1 MTQPFAD
8 RPLRRVAMISLHTSP
23 LDLPGTGDAGGMNV
37 YVVELSKRL
46 ADLGIEVDVFT
57 RATASALAA
66 RVELMPGVMVRN
78 VAAGPYEGLTKNELP
93 AQLCTF
99 ARAVLRAEAIHEPGH
114 YDVIHSHYWLSGQVG
129 LLARDRWAVPLV
141 HTMHTMAKVK
151 NASLADDDVPE
162 PPARLLGEEQV
173 VEAADRL
180 LANTEDEANELIT
193 LYGAQPAKVGVVNPG
208 VDLDMFSPGDQA
220 AARRAIG
227 LPEDAVVLAFVGRI
241 QPLKAP
247 DLLIRAAARMLE
259 RDPSLRSRLVV
270 AVIGGPSGNGME
282 HPESHAEL
290 ARALGVDD
298 VTRFVKPMERPTLA
312 DWYRSASV
320 VCVPSYSESFG
331 LVALEAQACG
341 TPVVAAAVGGLTT
354 AVVDGQTGLLV
365 PGHSVDDFADALTRI
380 ATDPLTRESMGRA
393 AVKHAQGFGWDL
405 TAKKTLAAY
414 RVATETMAADLAAE
428 VAG

>member
-1 MTQPFAD
+1 MTEPSAD
-8 RPLRRVAMISLHTSP
+8 RPPRRVAMISLHTSP
-23 LDLPGTGDAGGMNV
+23 LDQPGTGDAGGMNV

-46 ADLGIEVDVFT
+46 AGLGIEVDIFT
-57 RATASALAA
+57 RATSSALPA

-78 VAAGPYEGLTKNELP
+78 VAAGPYEGLTKHELP

-99 ARAVLRAEAIHEPGH
+99 ARAVLRAEAIHEPGW

-151 NASLADDDVPE
+151 NASLAEDDVPE
-162 PPARLLGEEQV
+162 PPARLIGEEQV
-173 VEAADRL
+173 VESADRL
-180 LANTEDEANELIT
+180 LANTDDEAQELIT
-193 LYGAQPAKVGVVNPG
+193 LYGAQPAKVEVVNPG

-220 AARRAIG
+220 SARHTLG
-227 LPEDAVVLAFVGRI
+227 VPTDAVVLAFVGRI

-247 DLLIRAAARMLE
+247 DLLIRAAARMLK
-259 RDPSLRSRLVV
+259 RDPSLRERLIV
-270 AVIGGPSGNGME
+270 AIIGGPSGNGME
-282 HPESHAEL
+282 HPEAHAEL

-298 VTRFVKPMERPTLA
+298 VTRFVKPMERPVLA
-312 DWYRSASV
+312 DWYRAASV

-341 TPVVAAAVGGLTT
+341 TPVVAAAVGGLST
-354 AVVDGQTGLLV
+354 AVLDGQTGLLV
-365 PGHSVDDFADALTRI
+365 RGHSVDDFADALGRI
-380 ATDPLTRESMGRA
+380 ATDPLTRESMSRA
-393 AVKHAQGFGWDL
+393 AVKHAQGFGWEL
-405 TAKKTLAAY
+405 TARKTLAAY
-414 RVATETMAADLAAE
+414 RTATRTMAAEIAAE